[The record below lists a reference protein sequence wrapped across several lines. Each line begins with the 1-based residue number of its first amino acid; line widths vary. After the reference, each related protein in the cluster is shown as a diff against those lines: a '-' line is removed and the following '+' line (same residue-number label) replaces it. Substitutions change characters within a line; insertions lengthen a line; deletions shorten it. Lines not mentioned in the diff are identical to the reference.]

1 MPDPLIQD
9 ILDGYARDA
18 TPDLIARFEGSAA
31 SQVFA
36 PVLDLLPTAP
46 ARIVDIG
53 AGTGRDAAWFAAQG
67 HEVLA
72 VEPVKELRDAGMA
85 LHAGTAG
92 LAWLDDRL
100 PYLAETQQ
108 CGPFDFVTLCA
119 VWQHL
124 DDASRR
130 TAMESI
136 ARLTA
141 NGGMLI
147 MSLRHGPGAPGRPVF
162 PISPE
167 ATIAAAQQSGFT
179 LVRRANADSIQPQ
192 NQSSGVRWTWLAL
205 AKAD

>member
-1 MPDPLIQD
+1 MEQFRLEPP
-9 ILDGYARDA
+9 
-18 TPDLIARFEGSAA
+18 T
-31 SQVFA
+31 
-36 PVLDLLPTAP
+36 LLPTTP

-53 AGTGRDAAWFAAQG
+53 AGTGRDAAWFATQG
-67 HEVLA
+67 HDVLA

-85 LHAGTAG
+85 LHTGTAG

-100 PYLAETQQ
+100 PYLTEARRR
-108 CGPFDFVTLCA
+108 GPSGIVTLCA

-124 DDASRR
+124 GDASRQI
-130 TAMESI
+130 AMENI

-141 NGGMLI
+141 CGGMLI

-167 ATIAAAQQSGFT
+167 ATVAAAQQSGFT
-179 LVRRANADSIQPQ
+179 LVRRANVDSIQPQ